1 MPDLCLE
8 VHGDEESVS
17 LSDLRWRVEEF
28 DSSTSRRDV
37 DDPAVTEAP
46 LGVVRYEVGA
56 VPIGELTGDEPSEL
70 VDHL

>member
-8 VHGDEESVS
+8 VHGDEESVP
-17 LSDLRWRVEEF
+17 LGDLGWRVEEF

-37 DDPAVTEAP
+37 DDPAVTKAP
-46 LGVVRYEVGA
+46 LRVVRYEVRA

-70 VDHL
+70 VDHQ